1 MPVQA
6 KLAQLRAHAEEML
19 QGVLQNPKLSSTEL
33 AQLAE
38 HERCACVAASRQ
50 GHMHSAPVP
59 CALNGRIL
67 HAPRHPP

>member
-1 MPVQA
+1 LLPVQA

-38 HERCACVAASRQ
+38 HERCAPHGCCFPWQAWQ
-50 GHMHSAPVP
+50 P
-59 CALNGRIL
+59 CTVQHCS
-67 HAPRHPP
+67 HAR